1 MYLSIITTIFRRT
14 FGFIVRL
21 ISDFNSLIELDIS
34 SRLDLIYMDITKNFV
49 RRLNKNKIPLALLP
63 LFDSG
68 KYHFLL
74 QDI

>member
-1 MYLSIITTIFRRT
+1 
-14 FGFIVRL
+14 
-21 ISDFNSLIELDIS
+21 
-34 SRLDLIYMDITKNFV
+34 MDITKNFV

-68 KYHFLL
+68 KYHLLL